1 MSPIHSDSQAGLS
14 RQGGPCLGLAPGVP
28 QVNTCSRACH
38 HPQPASFSPPQFEP
52 TPTVHLFRPQFR
64 GSTLI
69 PLLLPQ
75 PPSSSS
81 ANPVSSTLK
90 VYPELASSSSPVLT
104 LLDYYHGPLCPPQS
118 TLDAAAE
125 DPASFCHCPPQ
136 HILGMGK
143 EEVETVQKVRPPMVH
158 LVCCLSEAT
167 HGPWASGRAALLQHQ
182 AETETDKER
191 QEGRGLSTS
200 RRGRLWIQEG
210 GRCQCAWS
218 WPQGR
223 ASFREMS
230 ECPVAQVYRYLTIW
244 AVTGGP

>member
-125 DPASFCHCPPQ
+125 DPAQMSGNQLHAAPTSTP
-136 HILGMGK
+136 HL
-143 EEVETVQKVRPPMVH
+143 RPLLSAPMARPSQGH
-158 LVCCLSEAT
+158 PS
-167 HGPWASGRAALLQHQ
+167 PSP
-182 AETETDKER
+182 
-191 QEGRGLSTS
+191 GL
-200 RRGRLWIQEG
+200 
-210 GRCQCAWS
+210 C
-218 WPQGR
+218 
-223 ASFREMS
+223 
-230 ECPVAQVYRYLTIW
+230 
-244 AVTGGP
+244 

>member
-90 VYPELASSSSPVLT
+90 VHPELASSSSPVLT
-104 LLDYYHGPLCPPQS
+104 LLDYYHGPLCPPPVYPGRSCRRPCSDEWQ
-118 TLDAAAE
+118 
-125 DPASFCHCPPQ
+125 PASRSPDLHSPPPPPPQ
-136 HILGMGK
+136 CSHGKALPGPPLAISRTLLKTYLFSESPTPRPILTAPPTLPTP
-143 EEVETVQKVRPPMVH
+143 TVSLLISPGHQLP
-158 LVCCLSEAT
+158 AFT
-167 HGPWASGRAALLQHQ
+167 TALLVSGP
-182 AETETDKER
+182 DPR
-191 QEGRGLSTS
+191 QREGRDLCLALFLLHPRACTVVQSLS
-200 RRGRLWIQEG
+200 R
-210 GRCQCAWS
+210 
-218 WPQGR
+218 
-223 ASFREMS
+223 
-230 ECPVAQVYRYLTIW
+230 V
-244 AVTGGP
+244 